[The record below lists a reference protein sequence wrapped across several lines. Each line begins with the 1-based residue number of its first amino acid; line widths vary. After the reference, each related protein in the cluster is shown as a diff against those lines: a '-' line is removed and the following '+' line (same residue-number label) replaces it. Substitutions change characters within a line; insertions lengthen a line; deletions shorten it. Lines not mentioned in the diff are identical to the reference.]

1 MASRNVFFFFE
12 LLFWPIVGVL
22 SIGLMTRFLHL
33 TPEQAS
39 FVLIGTIALSVV
51 NVCQLEVAYAVL
63 LDVWSKSV
71 KHQFLA
77 PIGIRHL
84 TLGSWLVGMARGGAL
99 FLLLAVLGW
108 WAFDF
113 RVLAPGWLPVAV
125 FVLGCFLNAW
135 IVGVFVCALI
145 TLFGNR
151 AEAFAW
157 ASVNLVL
164 VLAGLYYPV
173 SVLPDPVA
181 CPAGDNL
188 MLHVAIHR
196 APAGSVIVCAAGDS
210 SWAMA
215 GGNVCAYAQ
224 QRGIAGFVVDGLIRD
239 LAETRERRFRVF
251 ARGVIPIPGVRKT
264 AGLIDVPVVCGGVTV
279 APGDVVVADEEG
291 IVVLPKGQAEA
302 ILAQAASR
310 ADKDAKTTLADWV
323 KAHKARIDELTRSLG
338 I

>member
-1 MASRNVFFFFE
+1 MSWRAELLAVWAVVVRNALMASRNVFFFFE

-99 FLLLAVLGW
+99 FFLLAVLGW

-173 SVLPDPVA
+173 SVLPEPVA
-181 CPAGDNL
+181 TLAAGIPLTYFLDAYRA
-188 MLHVAIHR
+188 HFGFAAEFR
-196 APAGSVIVCAAGDS
+196 APIATGFALSGLYAVLAHFAFFAAI
-210 SWAMA
+210 
-215 GGNVCAYAQ
+215 
-224 QRGIAGFVVDGLIRD
+224 QRARHTGL
-239 LAETRERRFRVF
+239 LLKMSE
-251 ARGVIPIPGVRKT
+251 
-264 AGLIDVPVVCGGVTV
+264 
-279 APGDVVVADEEG
+279 
-291 IVVLPKGQAEA
+291 
-302 ILAQAASR
+302 
-310 ADKDAKTTLADWV
+310 
-323 KAHKARIDELTRSLG
+323 
-338 I
+338 